1 MHNSDDT
8 TNLPRRDWMKA
19 AAIGA
24 GLAMAPAAHVF
35 ARSITTNP
43 APALNVGVGYLRN
56 AGVQR
61 ALAGGAFV
69 DASATIASA
78 ANYQLRVLAASANQP
93 LSIDA
98 QYPHGA
104 EHHFWQA
111 WSEGG
116 MMQHSSPT
124 TLRWWAGD
132 RSSLPLLV
140 WYAGLSTLASITA
153 RPGTFA
159 LIVAAPGQSL
169 PAWSTIALSGEGG
182 TTRLLRQGQALTLPN
197 FVFEVSAIGA

>member
-24 GLAMAPAAHVF
+24 GLALAPGAHVL
-35 ARSITTNP
+35 ARSLTTKP
-43 APALNVGVGYLRN
+43 APALNVGVGYLHGG
-56 AGVQR
+56 AQR
-61 ALAGGAFV
+61 ALANGGFV
-69 DASATIASA
+69 DASSMSASA
-78 ANYQLRVLAASANQP
+78 ANYQLRVLSASASQP

-98 QYPHGA
+98 QYPNGA

-116 MMQHSSPT
+116 MLQHSSPT

-153 RPGTFA
+153 RPGTYA
-159 LIVAAPGQSL
+159 LIVAGPGQSL
-169 PAWSTIALSGEGG
+169 PAWSVITLGG
-182 TTRLLRQGQALTLPN
+182 AGSTTKLLRQGQTLTLPN
-197 FVFEVSAIGA
+197 FVFEVSATDA